1 MKKTLLMSP
10 LLMISLLQPAA
21 AQVRSISGRV
31 YDRTSGEAL
40 PGATVLV
47 KGTSAGVS
55 TNADGT
61 FTLEVPAGGTTLV
74 ITSVGYLLT
83 EQQLGKQ
90 SRLDIGLAPDLKQLK
105 EVVVV
110 GYGEQSKTLITT
122 AVSTIDNKQF
132 QGQPATGVDQI
143 LQGRASGVQVTS
155 SSGTPGG
162 GVSVRIRGNNSI
174 TAGSQP
180 LYVVDGTPVLS
191 GSYSDIGTGGQALN
205 ALSDINP
212 NDIASIEI
220 LKDASAAAIY
230 GSRGSNGVV
239 LITTKR
245 GQSGRTKLNFD
256 MYVGTQEVIKK
267 REPLPGNELVQLI
280 REAYGNVNE
289 AIGGLPP
296 DTTDI
301 NTNWQDEIFRS
312 APISNYTLTLSGG
325 DTKTKILATTSY
337 YDQKGIVIGSG
348 YKRGSGRLNIDFNIS
363 DKVKIGTN
371 IGLSRSLSNRIY
383 NDNNIYGVV
392 SGAILVGSYVPVRNP
407 DGTFASE
414 PTGANPAANPVQQAT
429 EAVFDSRSTR
439 LVGNTFVEYEPI
451 RDLRIRTNFG
461 TDYINVKEDQFE
473 PSTLPQAFASRG
485 AGTSNS
491 RSEILWLNETT
502 ARYNRTFNSDHNL
515 SLLLGASV
523 QSNYQEGQQTSTTNF
538 PGNDIK
544 TVGAGAVNVGAASDI
559 TEWSL
564 VSGFSRLNYDYKGKY
579 IVQGSIRRDG
589 SSRFGRN
596 NQYGWFPATSVA
608 WRIGQEGFL
617 TSFTTLSE
625 LKLRAGYGRTGNLN
639 IANFASRALWSPSY
653 YGNFAGLAP
662 TQFGNDDLTWEKSG
676 EYNVGLDYGFFDNRI
691 LGSVNAFS
699 RKSIDLLLNRQ
710 VPSSSGYSTRAE
722 NSGAVT
728 SKGLEFDLTTDNIRG
743 ANGAFNWTTNL
754 NLSIIRNKIT
764 QLATD
769 NQLQGFGSILKVGQP
784 LGAFYGYRVDRIY
797 QSIEEINEDNRMA
810 RQLAGRP
817 DDASIFYQFISPTVG
832 NNRGRGT
839 MPGDIRFKDLDG
851 DGRIT
856 SADQEIIG
864 SAQPKFFGGM
874 TNTLNWKGFDLSFFV
889 QFTYGNDMYNSTKD
903 FGESMS
909 SVFGQF
915 ATVRDRWKSADEP
928 GNGKLPR
935 AAKGDP
941 NSNRRDSDRYVED
954 GSYARLK
961 TATLGYN
968 LPTHWLRKAHVQ
980 SARIYLAG
988 QNLLTFT
995 NYSGLDPEVSTFN
1008 TTNTALGTDFLTFP
1022 QARTY
1027 QLGFNL
1033 GF

>member
-1 MKKTLLMSP
+1 MKKTLLMSSG
-10 LLMISLLQPAA
+10 LMISLLQPAA

-31 YDRTSGEAL
+31 FDRTNGEAL

-55 TNADGT
+55 TNSDGT
-61 FTLEVPAGGTTLV
+61 FALDVPAGGTTLV
-74 ITSVGYLLT
+74 ITSVGYLPI
-83 EQQLGKQ
+83 EQALGKQ
-90 SRLDIGLAPDLKQLK
+90 QRLDIGLAPDTKTLN

-191 GSYSDIGTGGQALN
+191 GSYSDIGVGGQGLN

-245 GQSGRTKLNFD
+245 GQAGRTKLNFD

-267 REPLPGNELVQLI
+267 REALPGPELVALI
-280 REAYGNVNE
+280 GEAYNNTGQ
-289 AIGGLPP
+289 APPAGLP
-296 DTTDI
+296 TDV
-301 NTNWQDEIFRS
+301 NTNWQDEIFRK
-312 APISNYTLTLSGG
+312 APISNYTLTMSGG
-325 DTKTKILATTSY
+325 DAKTKILATASY
-337 YDQKGIVIGSG
+337 FDQKGIVIGSG
-348 YKRGSGRLNIDFNIS
+348 YKRGSGRLNIDYNVS
-363 DKVKIGTN
+363 DKVKTGFN
-371 IGLSRSLSNRIY
+371 VGLSRSLSNRIY

-392 SGAILVGSYVPVRNP
+392 SGSVLLGSYVPVRNA
-407 DGTFASE
+407 DGTWGKDE
-414 PTGANPAANPVQQAT
+414 TGLTPVANPVQQAT
-429 EAVFDSRSTR
+429 EAIFDSRSTR
-439 LVGNTFVEYEPI
+439 LVGNAFVEYEPI
-451 RDLRIRTNFG
+451 RDLLIRSNFG
-461 TDYINVKEDQFE
+461 TDYINLKEDQFE
-473 PSTLPQAFASRG
+473 PSTLPQASASRG

-491 RSEILWLNETT
+491 RSEVLWLNETT
-502 ARYNRTFNSDHNL
+502 ARYNRTFANDHNL
-515 SLLLGASV
+515 SLLLGAGV

-538 PGNDIK
+538 PGNDIR

-559 TEWSL
+559 TEWAL
-564 VSGFSRLNYDYKGKY
+564 VSGFARFNYDYKGKY
-579 IVQGSIRRDG
+579 IFQASTRRDG

-596 NQYGWFPATSVA
+596 QQYGWFPAASVA
-608 WRIGQEGFL
+608 WRVGQENFLSGF
-617 TSFTTLSE
+617 TALSE

-639 IANFASRALWSPSY
+639 IGNFASRGLWSPSY
-653 YGNFAGLAP
+653 YGNYAGLAP
-662 TQFGNDDLTWEKSG
+662 SQFGNDDLTWEKSG
-676 EYNVGLDYGFFDNRI
+676 EYNVGVDYGFFDNRI
-691 LGSVNAFS
+691 IGSVNGFS

-722 NSGAVT
+722 NSGEVT
-728 SKGLEFDLTTDNIRG
+728 SKGLEFDLTTENFRG
-743 ANGAFNWTTNL
+743 SNGAFSWTTNL
-754 NLSIIRNKIT
+754 NLSFIRNEIT
-764 QLATD
+764 QLATN

-797 QSIEEINEDNRMA
+797 QNVEEIKADDQAA
-810 RQLAGRP
+810 RDKAGKP
-817 DDASIFYQFISPTVG
+817 NDGSIFYQLSSAIPG
-832 NNRGRGT
+832 KGT
-839 MPGDIRFKDLDG
+839 SPGDIRFKDLNG

-856 SADQEIIG
+856 SADQEVIG

-874 TNTLNWKGFDLSFFV
+874 TNTLSWKGIDLSFFL

-909 SVFGQF
+909 TVYGQF
-915 ATVRDRWKSADEP
+915 ATVRDRWKSEAQP
-928 GNGKLPR
+928 GNGKIPR
-935 AAKGDP
+935 AAAGDP
-941 NSNRRDSDRYVED
+941 NSNRRDSDRYLED

-968 LPTHWLRKAHVQ
+968 LPSQLVNKAHLQ
-980 SARIYLAG
+980 SARIYVAG

-1027 QLGFNL
+1027 QLGVNL